1 MFSKSKKQQ
10 PAGTPKTK
18 SKKRSY
24 IVSFTLVFV
33 LTVISLLYSF
43 YNAGEGNIVSGFL
56 SVGEAL
62 QDCDIIWLLVIAAL
76 MIVSFL
82 ADGLIIYVFCRLYT
96 RHYYYHQGVCNA
108 VIGSFYNNVTPSST
122 GGQIMQVYTLKKQGI
137 EVSNAA
143 SIMVMWFILYQVA
156 LIILDVAALLFEW
169 NIISSIKS
177 LQIPNFSLFG
187 WNGEIPMLPLII
199 LGFLINV
206 SIIGILYLMSFSH
219 TIHNFILHRIIG
231 FLGKIK
237 LIRNPDKTRENL
249 RVSVENFKIELR
261 RLQSNVP
268 ITILVIL
275 LFLVILLIRFS
286 MPYFSGLALHAYGGD
301 SAFSFTKMMDG
312 CFRSAFHQMVTGFI
326 PIPGAAGVSE
336 LFYTA
341 MFNEFFV
348 ETQAVVDGSLILVR
362 SANANMMATQI
373 LWRISTYY
381 LVLIISGLVASL
393 YHSRPKESF
402 IYANRQTFVDLQ
414 IQTYEARKQSSDTIY
429 QTKQLS
435 RKEIRSHIFS
445 LGTSKSELLYTGD
458 DYLGFDRM
466 SRKKTVENG
475 SKESKEAIAKKKN
488 SIFDE
493 GDDE

>member
-1 MFSKSKKQQ
+1 MFSKTKKQ
-10 PAGTPKTK
+10 PANGAKPK

-24 IVSFTLVFV
+24 IVSFTLVVV
-33 LTVISLLYSF
+33 LTALSLLYSF
-43 YNAGEGNIVSGFL
+43 YNAGDGDVVAGFL
-56 SVGEAL
+56 SVGDAL
-62 QDCDIIWLLVIAAL
+62 ANCDPFWLFVIAAM
-76 MIVSFL
+76 MILSFMI
-82 ADGLIIYVFCRLYT
+82 DGLIIYVFCRLYT
-96 RHYYYHQGVCNA
+96 RHYHYHQGLCSA
-108 VIGSFYNNVTPSST
+108 VIGSFYNNVTPAST
-122 GGQIMQVYTLKKQGI
+122 GGQVMQVYTLKKQGI

-156 LIILDVAALLFEW
+156 LIIFDVAALLFEW

-199 LGFLINV
+199 VGFIIN
-206 SIIGILYLMSFSH
+206 IGMIGLLYLMSYSH
-219 TIHNFILHRIIG
+219 TIHNFILHRVIG
-231 FLGKIK
+231 FLGKIR

-261 RLQSNVP
+261 RLQSNIPV
-268 ITILVIL
+268 TILVVF
-275 LFLVILLIRFS
+275 LFLLILTIRFS

-301 SAFSFTKMMDG
+301 NVFSFTKMMDG

-348 ETQAVVDGSLILVR
+348 ETQAVVGGSLSLIR

-381 LVLIISGLVASL
+381 LVLVISGLVASL
-393 YHSRPKESF
+393 YHSRPKENF

-414 IQTYEARKQSSDTIY
+414 IKTYDARKLSSDTVY
-429 QTKQLS
+429 ETKQLS
-435 RKEIRSHIFS
+435 RKDIRRRLLAFGSN
-445 LGTSKSELLYTGD
+445 KSEPLYPGD
-458 DYLGFDRM
+458 DFIGFERIPKREA
-466 SRKKTVENG
+466 SKKG
-475 SKESKEAIAKKKN
+475 KEAQNERTKEAKK
-488 SIFDE
+488 SIFIEDE
-493 GDDE
+493 DE